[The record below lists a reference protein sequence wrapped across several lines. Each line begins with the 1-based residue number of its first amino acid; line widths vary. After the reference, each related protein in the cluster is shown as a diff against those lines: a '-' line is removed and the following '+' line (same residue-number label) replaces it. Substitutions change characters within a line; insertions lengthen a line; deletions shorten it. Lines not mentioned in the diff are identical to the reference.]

1 MLTYCLPDPPKTS
14 VYSYHIAHNLVVHL
28 PSSHDGN
35 RTAVCIPHSELVPWQ
50 SRSTGYSALF
60 QNHRILTV
68 PCRWVATR
76 SIVVAYNRCPLC
88 FSYMV
93 HNTVCERFVVWWTR
107 RTTCNFSYSH
117 RRSFSCF
124 LLWLSKHV
132 RLPKCLLQYV
142 HEIRTPASTHGGLA
156 IQSLHVWAEVCVA
169 SRRHPLTQAY
179 YTNRL
184 ALATVSLAITWR
196 WRTTSSE

>member
-1 MLTYCLPDPPKTS
+1 MKIQRLGIMCKNCSVWPRIAVHKDMLTYCLPDPPKTS
-14 VYSYHIAHNLVVHL
+14 VYSYHIAHNLVGHL

-35 RTAVCIPHSELVPWQ
+35 RTAVCIPDSELVPWQ

-60 QNHRILTV
+60 QNHRIFTV

-107 RTTCNFSYSH
+107 RTTCNFSNSH
-117 RRSFSCF
+117 RRSFF
-124 LLWLSKHV
+124 V
-132 RLPKCLLQYV
+132 FPPMV
-142 HEIRTPASTHGGLA
+142 VETRTAP
-156 IQSLHVWAEVCVA
+156 
-169 SRRHPLTQAY
+169 
-179 YTNRL
+179 
-184 ALATVSLAITWR
+184 
-196 WRTTSSE
+196 